1 VPLSC
6 GNLPVGIGACVLVT
20 SLPLTMIILSAE
32 AGRPRSCECLIL
44 SSLAGLLPVG
54 RRAVLSRCP
63 LPRVSRSSAL
73 RSDPRVRSSFN
84 GHIALMITVCT
95 YAAHDAALAVARGH
109 AQAMCGH
116 PIPAGGGSPQPQP
129 CRLGLVVPGLR
140 QHDFVT
146 AWIGRTARGVLS
158 GWRGRQG
165 TGNGAR
171 PSAST
176 RPSTCRTWGDHRRLD
191 Y

>member
-1 VPLSC
+1 MRT
-6 GNLPVGIGACVLVT
+6 GCVAFADD
-20 SLPLTMIILSAE
+20 SLTMIIVSAE
-32 AGRPRSCECLIL
+32 AGRPRSCEWPIL

-54 RRAVLSRCP
+54 RRAVLSGCP

-84 GHIALMITVCT
+84 GHVALMNICT
-95 YAAHDAALAVARGH
+95 LCRPRRRPRCCQGPRPSDVRAPDT
-109 AQAMCGH
+109 H
-116 PIPAGGGSPQPQP
+116 PGVSHQHQP
-129 CRLGLVVPGLR
+129 CRLGLVVHGLR
-140 QHDFVT
+140 RHDFVT
-146 AWIGRTARGVLS
+146 AWIGRTTRDVLS
-158 GWRGRQG
+158 GWTGRQG

-176 RPSTCRTWGDHRRLD
+176 RPSRCRTWGDRRRLD